1 MMQLER
7 VRTKQ
12 KVVLATIAILFFF
25 ASGGYGATGPT
36 SPSGPER
43 ADVILIDAMT
53 VFDSLERPP
62 VEFLHDKHSQAVEKL
77 GKDCS
82 VCHLKE
88 KEKDRLSIKYMRLE
102 DTKKETV
109 MNLYHENCIACHNE
123 QLSAGKESGPLVC
136 AGCHGEALKTASNWQ
151 AIGMDS
157 SLHYRHVKAT
167 KQKCETCHHEYDETA
182 KKLIYTKGK
191 EGTCRYC
198 HRAQT
203 EENRVAMRWASHM
216 ACVDCHVKTT
226 QKNQTAGPIQ
236 CAGCHEPSQQ
246 KMIEVV
252 KDVPRMEMKQPNAV
266 FVSTGA
272 KKVGTAAPIMKQ
284 VPFDHKAHET
294 YNNTCRGCHHASLT
308 SCSECHTQDGK
319 KDGNWI
325 KLEQAMHGTK
335 AEASCIGCHAKTKGA
350 KECAGCHS
358 FMTAIK
364 QPPQSFCASCH
375 QAPVPEDGMM
385 TPEQASAAAEAKLGA
400 RTPVT
405 STYDVQDIPEKVTIK
420 ALSKDYEPVELPHRK
435 IVLKLVENAKS
446 SPLAKYFHAEVG
458 TLCQGCHHNSPAAKK
473 PPLCGSCHGKPFNE
487 SNLFRP
493 GLMAAYHQQ
502 CMGCHD
508 QMGIEKPANRDCK
521 GCHKEKE

>member
-1 MMQLER
+1 MMQGEK
-7 VRTKQ
+7 VRTRQ
-12 KVVLATIAILFFF
+12 KGVLATIAILFFF
-25 ASGGYGATGPT
+25 ASVGYGATAPGMPT
-36 SPSGPER
+36 GPER
-43 ADVILIDAMT
+43 ADVILIDAME
-53 VFDSLERPP
+53 VFGVLERPA

-82 VCHLKE
+82 VCHLRE
-88 KEKDRLSIKYMRLE
+88 KDKDRLSIKYMRLE
-102 DTKKETV
+102 DADKKTV

-136 AGCHGEALKTASNWQ
+136 AGCHNATPKTASNWR
-151 AIGMDS
+151 AIGMDN

-167 KQKCETCHHEYDETA
+167 QKKCETCHHEYDESA

-198 HRAQT
+198 HKAQK
-203 EENRVAMRWASHM
+203 EENRIAMRFASHI

-226 QKNQTAGPIQ
+226 EKNQTAGPIQ

-246 KMIEVV
+246 GMIEVV
-252 KDVPRMEMKQPNAV
+252 KDLPRMEMKQPNAV
-266 FVSTGA
+266 LVSAGDPQA
-272 KKVGTAAPIMKQ
+272 GESAPTMKQ
-284 VPFDHKAHET
+284 VPFDHKAHEG
-294 YNNTCRGCHHASLT
+294 YNNSCRVCHHASLT
-308 SCSECHTQDGK
+308 SCSECHTQEGK
-319 KDGNWI
+319 KDGDWI
-325 KLEQAMHGTK
+325 KLEQAMHSTK
-335 AEASCIGCHAKTKGA
+335 AEASCVGCHAKSKAA

-358 FMTAIK
+358 FMTAVN
-364 QPPQSFCASCH
+364 QPPQSYCTSCH
-375 QAPVPEDGMM
+375 QASVPDSGKMS
-385 TPEQASAAAEAKLGA
+385 PEQAGVAAQALLNA
-400 RTPVT
+400 RRPMTG
-405 STYDVQDIPEKVTIK
+405 TYSVQDIPEKVTIK

-435 IVLKLVENAKS
+435 IVMKLAENAKS
-446 SPLAKYFHAEVG
+446 SQLAKYFHTELG